1 MAKTTASQRDNQEKL
16 ETILGKALLD
26 EGIHTAIVTLLQ
38 TNLDA
43 TIVLLDANPQDNEVR
58 KLLGE
63 RRAYNQIFSQL
74 DALRNRAQLQQ

>member
-1 MAKTTASQRDNQEKL
+1 MGKTPTNQENIQEKL
-16 ETILGKALLD
+16 ETLLGKALLD
-26 EGIHTAIVTLLQ
+26 EGIYTAIVTLLQ
-38 TNLDA
+38 TNLES

>member
-1 MAKTTASQRDNQEKL
+1 MGKTPANQENIQEKL
-16 ETILGKALLD
+16 EAILSKALLD
-26 EGIHTAIVTLLQ
+26 EGIYTALTTLLQ
-38 TNLDA
+38 TNLES

-63 RRAYNQIFSQL
+63 RRAYNQILSQL

>member
-1 MAKTTASQRDNQEKL
+1 VGKIPTNQGNIQEKL
-16 ETILGKALLD
+16 ETLLGKALLD
-26 EGIHTAIVTLLQ
+26 DGIYTAITTLVQ
-38 TNLDA
+38 TNLES

-63 RRAYNQIFSQL
+63 RRAYNQILSQL

>member
-1 MAKTTASQRDNQEKL
+1 MGKTPTSKEITKEDL
-16 ETILGKALLD
+16 DSLLGKVLLD
-26 EGIHTAIVTLLQ
+26 DRVFMAIETLLQ
-38 TNLDA
+38 TNLDS

>member
-1 MAKTTASQRDNQEKL
+1 MGKIPTNQGIDQEKL
-16 ETILGKALLD
+16 ETILGKVLLD
-26 EGIHTAIVTLLQ
+26 EAFYIAIVTLLQ
-38 TNLDA
+38 TNLDS